1 VNKREIVICQD
12 SADLCRQ
19 AADRFIELASE
30 AINQRDRFAVALS
43 GGSTPRGL
51 YALLGA
57 PEYRGEVAWSNVH
70 LFWGD
75 ERSVP
80 PDDAESNFR
89 MVQEALLAKISLPG
103 ANVHRMLGEAEPAAA
118 AAAYEAE
125 LRQFFA
131 LPAGS
136 WPRFDLVLLGLGDDG
151 HTASLFPG
159 SSVLNETEHLVAP
172 SYVERLNAYRLTL
185 TFPVINHA
193 AEVAFL
199 VSGQNKAAMVKAIL
213 AASGTNY
220 PAARIRPV
228 DGELRW
234 FITQDAAGDAVFST
248 ELG

>member
-1 VNKREIVICQD
+1 
-12 SADLCRQ
+12 
-19 AADRFIELASE
+19 
-30 AINQRDRFAVALS
+30 
-43 GGSTPRGL
+43 
-51 YALLGA
+51 
-57 PEYRGEVAWSNVH
+57 
-70 LFWGD
+70 
-75 ERSVP
+75 
-80 PDDAESNFR
+80 
-89 MVQEALLAKISLPG
+89 
-103 ANVHRMLGEAEPAAA
+103 
-118 AAAYEAE
+118 
-125 LRQFFA
+125 
-131 LPAGS
+131 
-136 WPRFDLVLLGLGDDG
+136 
-151 HTASLFPG
+151 
-159 SSVLNETEHLVAP
+159 LNETEHLVAP